1 MRILGTAFLSRIPG
15 NTPLNKSLINGWM
28 DVQTEVLHRLHT
40 RVWKPGDLL
49 PSEADL
55 AAEFGC
61 ARTTVNRALQAIADE
76 GLLER
81 RRRGGTRVVVHPER
95 KATFSI
101 PVIRQQVEQQ
111 GHTYGYQL
119 LSRRV
124 ARPGKLIKDKMRL
137 PDDAKIL
144 FTRAV
149 HTANKRPFVLESRWI
164 DLTVVPAAAEA
175 DFASQSSNEWLV
187 ENVPFSGGDLVL
199 GASNASDVEAQAL
212 DCESQAA
219 LFSAERTTRNTQ
231 GATITF
237 VQLVYAP
244 GYRMSIDL

>member
-1 MRILGTAFLSRIPG
+1 
-15 NTPLNKSLINGWM
+15 M
-28 DVQTEVLHRLHT
+28 DVQAEVLRRLHT
-40 RVWKPGDLL
+40 RVWKPGELL

-55 AAEFGC
+55 AEEFGC
-61 ARTTVNRALQAIADE
+61 ARTTVNRALQAIAEE
-76 GLLER
+76 GLVER

-124 ARPGKLIKDKMRL
+124 VRPSKAIQQKMHL
-137 PDDAKIL
+137 AEDTKVV
-144 FTRAV
+144 FTRAI
-149 HTANKRPFVLESRWI
+149 HTASKRPFVLENRWI
-164 DLTVVPAAAEA
+164 DLSVVPAAADA

-199 GASNASDVEAQAL
+199 GASSASDAEAKVLECQ
-212 DCESQAA
+212 CQAA
-219 LFSAERTTRNTQ
+219 LFSVERTTRNTQ

-244 GYRMSIDL
+244 GYQMTIDL